1 MNRKE
6 FQSFCVHDL
15 VDRRPKRFVVK
26 SSLGFAE
33 MKAREFLM
41 LQDFSE
47 RWRHGAKSEI
57 VTEINRVNR
66 DCRVERVKVF
76 DQLHSHGTHD
86 IENRKVLVIEDQ
98 PFWLSPLEINNERL
112 VQRENII
119 PYYSSPPGR
128 HIVLRGVLGKEDRI
142 IDVWCPWCEA
152 QHRHGWDPG
161 LPPRA
166 IRHLGAHC
174 SSTSSPF
181 TSGLYLIG
189 VSQTRQAPG
198 STRISPTIQGL
209 KNIPDRL
216 IHGNRLSWYEFID
229 LACPKDAP
237 NSTPS
242 ELKLEEASL

>member
-1 MNRKE
+1 M
-6 FQSFCVHDL
+6 
-15 VDRRPKRFVVK
+15 
-26 SSLGFAE
+26 AW
-33 MKAREFLM
+33 A
-41 LQDFSE
+41 
-47 RWRHGAKSEI
+47 
-57 VTEINRVNR
+57 
-66 DCRVERVKVF
+66 
-76 DQLHSHGTHD
+76 
-86 IENRKVLVIEDQ
+86 
-98 PFWLSPLEINNERL
+98 NNERL

-216 IHGNRLSWYEFID
+216 IHGNRLVSNQGSKFGMRESICDCWGIKSG
-229 LACPKDAP
+229 LRL
-237 NSTPS
+237 NG
-242 ELKLEEASL
+242 KLRF